1 MALGDAV
8 APISGSGFFAE
19 INGSSGFTGTWA
31 SLTGSGGSV
40 GAMAVMVM
48 SCRAPDE
55 FADDVV
61 PPTVLLGGVDVSDAT
76 QIMVTDIPAPGDG
89 KSVLVITSI
98 PITGNAGIVDD
109 SVEIEWSLIG
119 TPLVDIIVQGFCFE
133 NVDLTAFDPVTS
145 MFQAF
150 SGATVPL
157 LANNLDMVVGAGN
170 HATGTGDSPAYACAD
185 NGSPNFTML
194 EGGGEGSGIFFG
206 VGATIN
212 RQGFGYTQI
221 APDNLASSTMA
232 EINGA
237 YNFTPGLTLQL
248 PAAVASEDDFNC
260 ECDDESGYETLG
272 QLRRRLLIRLGFAAQ
287 ADNPPPGMALLLDE
301 FLLGAQRY
309 LYRTFKALR
318 TERFFRWDMTAGQRF
333 YDLPDNDDTCSKKLD
348 PYRVTW
354 VGIQDQNQVWTPMIE
369 GIPPEFY
376 TGVAF
381 QGLPER
387 YEIRQCIEVF
397 PAPYTGLTLRIKG
410 HFGLSAFVSD
420 DDVATIDSE
429 LVFLWALGNA
439 KAHYG
444 QADASNIA
452 SQANNYRR
460 DLVKG
465 AHLTKRYVP
474 GTVPAPPWTR
484 PKFLPVN
491 P

>member
-1 MALGDAV
+1 MALGDPV
-8 APISGSGFFAE
+8 AHVAASDFYTDIT
-19 INGSSGFTGTWA
+19 GSSGFTGTWPA
-31 SLTGSGGSV
+31 LVSAQALP
-40 GAMAVMVM
+40 GALAFLCVT
-48 SCRAPDE
+48 CRAPDDTTI
-55 FADDVV
+55 A
-61 PPTVLLGGVDVSDAT
+61 PTVTLGGVT
-76 QIMVTDIPAPGDG
+76 VTADQLMQQAISGDG
-89 KSVLVITSI
+89 TGQSVLYFCTI
-98 PITGNAGIVDD
+98 PVTGALADD
-109 SVEIEWSLIG
+109 TIEIEWNLFG
-119 TPLVDIIVQGFCFE
+119 VPLVEAIVQGAVFQ
-133 NVDLTAFDPVTS
+133 NVDLATYVFADSFAQAFDD
-145 MFQAF
+145 
-150 SGATVPL
+150 GATFVTA
-157 LANNLDMVVGAGN
+157 LASDLVIGAGGFL
-170 HATGTGDSPAYACAD
+170 TGTGAEVQFDLSSGAAQATMIAGGDLTYY
-185 NGSPNFTML
+185 GST
-194 EGGGEGSGIFFG
+194 S
-206 VGATIN
+206 TT
-212 RQGFGYTQI
+212 RKQGFGYFPI
-221 APDNLASSTMA
+221 LADITNALFTEDS
-232 EINGA
+232 A
-237 YNFTPGLTLQL
+237 YLISPGISMVL
-248 PAAVASEDDFNC
+248 PAVPADADGFNC

-318 TERFFRWDMTAGQRF
+318 TERFFRWDMEAGNRF
-333 YDLPDNDDTCSKKLD
+333 YDLPNNDDTCSKKLD

-397 PAPYTGLTLRIKG
+397 PAPYAGLTLRIKG
-410 HFGLSAFVSD
+410 HFGLSAFVAD

-444 QADASNIA
+444 HPDAGNIA

-460 DLVKG
+460 DLVTG